1 MNHVHLELKNVSKAV
16 FRKVNNTRVKTQI
29 LGSLDLKVN
38 KGELVTIMGASG
50 SGKSTLLRLI
60 NRLSEID
67 SGIILF
73 NGNDIRSH
81 VPMELRRKIG
91 MVFQV
96 PVTFKG
102 SVRDNLVFGI
112 KLWGGNTGI
121 ETLSRDAGIPEDLLD
136 ADAGQLSI
144 GEKQRVCIAR
154 ALANQPEIL
163 LLDEPTSSLD
173 AVSAEKIETLLLGL
187 QKERDL
193 TILWVTHEKEQ
204 VERIGGRRLV
214 LKDGRLE
221 DYRALSSFACS
232 YGFSCGTVS
241 SLCSKIWHR
250 KGNITGWYKSPG
262 TDTDTC
268 LHHPDIIRE
277 ASFLEFPRACC
288 YGYNCRTYH
297 LFKI

>member
-16 FRKVNNTRVKTQI
+16 FRKVNNTRVRTQI
-29 LGSLDLKVN
+29 LGSLDLNVN

-67 SGIILF
+67 SGTILL
-73 NGNDIRSH
+73 NGNDIRSL

-102 SVRDNLVFGI
+102 SVRDNLAFGI
-112 KLWGGNTGI
+112 NLWGGNTGI
-121 ETLSRDAGIPEDLLD
+121 ETLSNDAGIPEDLLD

-173 AVSAEKIETLLLGL
+173 ALSAGRIEKLLLGL

-204 VERIGGRRLV
+204 VERIGGRRLI
-214 LKDGRLE
+214 LRDGRLE
-221 DYRALSSFACS
+221 DYHA
-232 YGFSCGTVS
+232 
-241 SLCSKIWHR
+241 
-250 KGNITGWYKSPG
+250 
-262 TDTDTC
+262 
-268 LHHPDIIRE
+268 
-277 ASFLEFPRACC
+277 
-288 YGYNCRTYH
+288 
-297 LFKI
+297 

>member
-1 MNHVHLELKNVSKAV
+1 MNQVHLELKNVSKAV
-16 FRKVNNTRVKTQI
+16 FRKVSNTRVRTQI
-29 LGSLDLKVN
+29 LSSLDLEVN
-38 KGELVTIMGASG
+38 KGELVTIMGSSG

-67 SGIILF
+67 SGIILL
-73 NGNDIRSH
+73 NGNDIMSY

-91 MVFQV
+91 MVFQIPAV
-96 PVTFKG
+96 FRG

-112 KLWGGNTGI
+112 KLWAGNTGI
-121 ETLSRDAGIPEDLLD
+121 ESLSRDAGIPEDLLD

-173 AVSAEKIETLLLGL
+173 AVSAQRIEKLLLDL

-214 LKDGRLE
+214 LRDGRLE
-221 DYRALSSFACS
+221 DYHA
-232 YGFSCGTVS
+232 
-241 SLCSKIWHR
+241 
-250 KGNITGWYKSPG
+250 
-262 TDTDTC
+262 
-268 LHHPDIIRE
+268 
-277 ASFLEFPRACC
+277 
-288 YGYNCRTYH
+288 
-297 LFKI
+297 

>member
-16 FRKVNNTRVKTQI
+16 FRKVNNTRIRAQI
-29 LGSLDLKVN
+29 LSRLDLKVN

-67 SGIILF
+67 SGIILL
-73 NGNDIRSH
+73 NGNDIRNH

-121 ETLSRDAGIPEDLLD
+121 ETLSRDAGISEDLLD

-173 AVSAEKIETLLLGL
+173 AVSAEKIEKLLLGL
-187 QKERDL
+187 QKERNL
-193 TILWVTHEKEQ
+193 TILWVTHEKDQ
-204 VERIGGRRLV
+204 VERIGGRRLI
-214 LKDGRLE
+214 LRDGRLE
-221 DYRALSSFACS
+221 DYHA
-232 YGFSCGTVS
+232 
-241 SLCSKIWHR
+241 
-250 KGNITGWYKSPG
+250 
-262 TDTDTC
+262 
-268 LHHPDIIRE
+268 
-277 ASFLEFPRACC
+277 
-288 YGYNCRTYH
+288 
-297 LFKI
+297 

>member
-16 FRKVNNTRVKTQI
+16 FRKISNTRVRTQI
-29 LGSLDLKVN
+29 LSSLDLKVN

-67 SGIILF
+67 SGVILL

-96 PVTFKG
+96 PVVFKG

-112 KLWGGNTGI
+112 HLWGGNTGI

-173 AVSAEKIETLLLGL
+173 ALSAQRIEKLLLDL

-204 VERIGGRRLV
+204 VERIGGRRLI
-214 LKDGRLE
+214 LRDGRLE
-221 DYRALSSFACS
+221 DYHA
-232 YGFSCGTVS
+232 
-241 SLCSKIWHR
+241 
-250 KGNITGWYKSPG
+250 
-262 TDTDTC
+262 
-268 LHHPDIIRE
+268 
-277 ASFLEFPRACC
+277 
-288 YGYNCRTYH
+288 
-297 LFKI
+297 

>member
-16 FRKVNNTRVKTQI
+16 FRKVNNTRVRTQI
-29 LGSLDLKVN
+29 LNSLDLKVN
-38 KGELVTIMGASG
+38 KGELVSIMGASG

-67 SGIILF
+67 SGIILL

-96 PVTFKG
+96 PVVFKG
-102 SVRDNLVFGI
+102 SVRDNLAFGI
-112 KLWGGNTGI
+112 NLWGGNTGI
-121 ETLSRDAGIPEDLLD
+121 ETLSRDAGIHEDLLD

-173 AVSAEKIETLLLGL
+173 ALSAERIEKLLLGL
-187 QKERDL
+187 QKERDM

-204 VERIGGRRLV
+204 VERIGGRRLI
-214 LKDGRLE
+214 LRDGRLG
-221 DYRALSSFACS
+221 DYNA
-232 YGFSCGTVS
+232 
-241 SLCSKIWHR
+241 
-250 KGNITGWYKSPG
+250 
-262 TDTDTC
+262 
-268 LHHPDIIRE
+268 
-277 ASFLEFPRACC
+277 
-288 YGYNCRTYH
+288 
-297 LFKI
+297 

>member
-16 FRKVNNTRVKTQI
+16 FRKVNNTRVRTQI
-29 LGSLDLKVN
+29 ISSLDLRVN
-38 KGELVTIMGASG
+38 KGELVSIMGASG

-67 SGIILF
+67 SGIILL

-96 PVTFKG
+96 PVVFKG

-121 ETLSRDAGIPEDLLD
+121 ETISSDAGIPEDLLD

-173 AVSAEKIETLLLGL
+173 ALSAERIEKLLLGL
-187 QKERDL
+187 QKERDM

-204 VERIGGRRLV
+204 VERIGGRRLI
-214 LKDGRLE
+214 LRDGRLG
-221 DYRALSSFACS
+221 DYNA
-232 YGFSCGTVS
+232 
-241 SLCSKIWHR
+241 
-250 KGNITGWYKSPG
+250 
-262 TDTDTC
+262 
-268 LHHPDIIRE
+268 
-277 ASFLEFPRACC
+277 
-288 YGYNCRTYH
+288 
-297 LFKI
+297 

>member
-1 MNHVHLELKNVSKAV
+1 MNQVHLELKNVSKAV

-29 LGSLDLKVN
+29 LGGLDLKVN

-67 SGIILF
+67 SGTILL
-73 NGNDIRSH
+73 NGDDIKSF

-91 MVFQV
+91 MVFQL

-102 SVRDNLVFGI
+102 SIRDNLFFGI
-112 KLWGGNTGI
+112 KLWEGNTGI
-121 ETLSRDAGIPEDLLD
+121 ETISRDAGIPEDLLD

-173 AVSAEKIETLLLGL
+173 AVSAQRIEKLLLDL
-187 QKERDL
+187 QKEQDL

-204 VERIGGRRLV
+204 VERIGGRRLI
-214 LKDGRLE
+214 LRDGRLE
-221 DYRALSSFACS
+221 DYHA
-232 YGFSCGTVS
+232 
-241 SLCSKIWHR
+241 
-250 KGNITGWYKSPG
+250 
-262 TDTDTC
+262 
-268 LHHPDIIRE
+268 
-277 ASFLEFPRACC
+277 
-288 YGYNCRTYH
+288 
-297 LFKI
+297 

>member
-1 MNHVHLELKNVSKAV
+1 MNQVHLELKNVSKAV
-16 FRKVNNTRVKTQI
+16 FRKVNNTKVRTEI
-29 LGSLDLKVN
+29 LGSLDLKVY

-50 SGKSTLLRLI
+50 SGKTTLLRLI

-67 SGIILF
+67 SGIILL
-73 NGNDIRSH
+73 NGNDIRGH
-81 VPMELRRKIG
+81 VPMELRRNIG

-102 SVRDNLVFGI
+102 SVRDNLAFGI
-112 KLWGGNTGI
+112 NLWGGNSGI

-173 AVSAEKIETLLLGL
+173 AFSAQRIEKLLLDL
-187 QKERDL
+187 QKERAL

-204 VERIGGRRLV
+204 VERIGGRRLI
-214 LKDGRLE
+214 LRDGRLE
-221 DYRALSSFACS
+221 DYRA
-232 YGFSCGTVS
+232 
-241 SLCSKIWHR
+241 
-250 KGNITGWYKSPG
+250 
-262 TDTDTC
+262 
-268 LHHPDIIRE
+268 
-277 ASFLEFPRACC
+277 
-288 YGYNCRTYH
+288 
-297 LFKI
+297 

>member
-16 FRKVNNTRVKTQI
+16 FRKVKNTRVRTQI
-29 LGSLDLKVN
+29 LSSLDLNVN
-38 KGELVTIMGASG
+38 KGELVTIMGSSG

-67 SGIILF
+67 SGIILL

-81 VPMELRRKIG
+81 VPMELRRRIG

-96 PVTFKG
+96 PVVFKG

-112 KLWGGNTGI
+112 KLWAGNTGI

-173 AVSAEKIETLLLGL
+173 AVSAQRIEKLLLDL

-204 VERIGGRRLV
+204 VERIGGRKMI

-221 DYRALSSFACS
+221 DYHA
-232 YGFSCGTVS
+232 
-241 SLCSKIWHR
+241 
-250 KGNITGWYKSPG
+250 
-262 TDTDTC
+262 
-268 LHHPDIIRE
+268 
-277 ASFLEFPRACC
+277 
-288 YGYNCRTYH
+288 
-297 LFKI
+297 

>member
-1 MNHVHLELKNVSKAV
+1 MNHVHLELKNISKAL
-16 FRKVNNTRVKTQI
+16 FRKVNNTRVRAQI

-67 SGIILF
+67 SGLILL

-112 KLWGGNTGI
+112 KLWGGITGI

-221 DYRALSSFACS
+221 DYRA
-232 YGFSCGTVS
+232 
-241 SLCSKIWHR
+241 
-250 KGNITGWYKSPG
+250 
-262 TDTDTC
+262 
-268 LHHPDIIRE
+268 
-277 ASFLEFPRACC
+277 
-288 YGYNCRTYH
+288 
-297 LFKI
+297 

>member
-1 MNHVHLELKNVSKAV
+1 MNHFHLELKKVSKAV
-16 FRKVNNTRVKTQI
+16 FRKVNNTRVSAQI
-29 LGSLDLKVN
+29 LSRLDLKVN
-38 KGELVTIMGASG
+38 KGEPVTIMGASG

-67 SGIILF
+67 SGIILL

-173 AVSAEKIETLLLGL
+173 AVSAEKIEKLLLGL

-204 VERIGGRRLV
+204 VERIGGRRLI
-214 LKDGRLE
+214 LRGGRLE
-221 DYRALSSFACS
+221 DYHA
-232 YGFSCGTVS
+232 
-241 SLCSKIWHR
+241 
-250 KGNITGWYKSPG
+250 
-262 TDTDTC
+262 
-268 LHHPDIIRE
+268 
-277 ASFLEFPRACC
+277 
-288 YGYNCRTYH
+288 
-297 LFKI
+297 

>member
-16 FRKVNNTRVKTQI
+16 FRKVKNTRVRTQI
-29 LGSLDLKVN
+29 LSSLDLNVN
-38 KGELVTIMGASG
+38 KGELVTIMGSSG

-67 SGIILF
+67 SGIILL

-96 PVTFKG
+96 PVVFKG
-102 SVRDNLVFGI
+102 SVRDNLVFGM

-173 AVSAEKIETLLLGL
+173 AVSAQRIEKLLLDL

-204 VERIGGRRLV
+204 VERIGGRKMI

-221 DYRALSSFACS
+221 DYHA
-232 YGFSCGTVS
+232 
-241 SLCSKIWHR
+241 
-250 KGNITGWYKSPG
+250 
-262 TDTDTC
+262 
-268 LHHPDIIRE
+268 
-277 ASFLEFPRACC
+277 
-288 YGYNCRTYH
+288 
-297 LFKI
+297 

>member
-1 MNHVHLELKNVSKAV
+1 
-16 FRKVNNTRVKTQI
+16 
-29 LGSLDLKVN
+29 
-38 KGELVTIMGASG
+38 
-50 SGKSTLLRLI
+50 
-60 NRLSEID
+60 
-67 SGIILF
+67 
-73 NGNDIRSH
+73 
-81 VPMELRRKIG
+81 MELRRKIG

-102 SVRDNLVFGI
+102 SVRDNLAFGI

-173 AVSAEKIETLLLGL
+173 AVSAEKIEKLLLGL

-204 VERIGGRRLV
+204 AERIGGRRLI
-214 LKDGRLE
+214 LRDGRLE
-221 DYRALSSFACS
+221 DYHA
-232 YGFSCGTVS
+232 
-241 SLCSKIWHR
+241 
-250 KGNITGWYKSPG
+250 
-262 TDTDTC
+262 
-268 LHHPDIIRE
+268 
-277 ASFLEFPRACC
+277 
-288 YGYNCRTYH
+288 
-297 LFKI
+297 